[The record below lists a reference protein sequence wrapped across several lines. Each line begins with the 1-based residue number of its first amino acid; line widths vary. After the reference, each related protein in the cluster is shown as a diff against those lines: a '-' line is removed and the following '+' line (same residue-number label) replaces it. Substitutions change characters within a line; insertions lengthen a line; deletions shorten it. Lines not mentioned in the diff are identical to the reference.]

1 MQPPAH
7 PGKKPNLRERVY
19 RMLRERIQMGLIGSG
34 DRLVDHDIAQELHVS
49 RMPVREALMQL
60 TNEGMLEGTARGFIL
75 RRHSLQQ
82 INDIFEIRILLE
94 PHAAALA
101 TANVGPAFLARMK
114 NALDA
119 AEEASDRGDWE
130 TFMRLNADYRAAW
143 IDNVPNRAMADMIS
157 RFIDHVQT
165 VRLMT
170 MQDETVRG
178 IILDGMRGLYDAYL
192 SGNADLVRER
202 MTTHCRTAA
211 ACYYRCY
218 QRLCRDGPP
227 TAPLAS

>member
-1 MQPPAH
+1 MQSPAK

-19 RMLRERIQMGLIGSG
+19 QMLRERIQMGLVGSS
-34 DRLVDHDIAQELHVS
+34 DRLVDHDIARELHVS

-60 TNEGMLEGTARGFIL
+60 KNEGMLEGTARGFIL

-114 NALDA
+114 SALDA
-119 AEEASDRGDWE
+119 AQEASDRGDWE

-143 IDNVPNRAMADMIS
+143 IDNVPNRAMADAIS
-157 RFIDHVQT
+157 RFIDHAQT

-178 IILDGMRGLYDAYL
+178 IILDGMRGLYEAYL

-202 MTTHCRTAA
+202 MTSHCRTAA
-211 ACYYRCY
+211 VCYYQCY
-218 QRLCRDGPP
+218 QRLSGGMP
-227 TAPLAS
+227 PLAH

>member
-1 MQPPAH
+1 MQSPAN

-19 RMLRERIQMGLIGSG
+19 LMLRERIQMGLVGTD
-34 DRLVDHDIAQELHVS
+34 DRLVDHDIARELHVS

-60 TNEGMLEGTARGFIL
+60 KSEGVLEGTARGFIL

-101 TANVGPAFLARMK
+101 TVNAGPAFLARMK
-114 NALDA
+114 RALDA
-119 AEEASDRGDWE
+119 AEQASARGDWE
-130 TFMRLNADYRAAW
+130 AFMRLNADYRAAW
-143 IDNVPNRAMADMIS
+143 IDSVPNRAMADMIS

-170 MQDETVRG
+170 MQDPTVRG
-178 IILDGMRGLYDAYL
+178 IILDGMRGLYEAYL

-202 MTTHCRTAA
+202 MTAHCRTAA
-211 ACYYRCY
+211 ACYYQCY
-218 QRLCRDGPP
+218 QRLCGAQPP
-227 TAPLAS
+227 PPGN